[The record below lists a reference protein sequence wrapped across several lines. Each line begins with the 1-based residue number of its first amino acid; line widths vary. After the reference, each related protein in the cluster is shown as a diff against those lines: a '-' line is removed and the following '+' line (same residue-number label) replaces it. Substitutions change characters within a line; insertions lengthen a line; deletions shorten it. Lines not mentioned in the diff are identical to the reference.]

1 MSFGGSLLSPGLV
14 SLVLV
19 DTLREARKW
28 TAFPG
33 NGASS
38 VSDSHY
44 LSLGDLFAV
53 KRGIATGANRFFI
66 LPEEEAAREGI
77 PEEFRRPIL
86 PNPRHIANEVV
97 EADERGYPS
106 NAPKLVLIDCDLPE
120 EEVES
125 RFPQFWQYLR
135 RGKEQDIH
143 AAYIT
148 SHRSPWYSQEKRE
161 PAPFLFTYMGRSGE
175 ARKPFRV
182 IWNKSAATAANV
194 YLLLY
199 PKGALKRVLEDR
211 PELNRVVF
219 EHLRSIDTG
228 QLLSEG
234 RVYGGGLHKM
244 EPKELAR
251 VPAAA
256 LWEALAWA
264 SGQSLPIKPEQ
275 LALAW

>member
-1 MSFGGSLLSPGLV
+1 
-14 SLVLV
+14 
-19 DTLREARKW
+19 
-28 TAFPG
+28 
-33 NGASS
+33 
-38 VSDSHY
+38 
-44 LSLGDLFAV
+44 
-53 KRGIATGANRFFI
+53 
-66 LPEEEAAREGI
+66 
-77 PEEFRRPIL
+77 
-86 PNPRHIANEVV
+86 
-97 EADERGYPS
+97 
-106 NAPKLVLIDCDLPE
+106 
-120 EEVES
+120 
-125 RFPQFWQYLR
+125 
-135 RGKEQDIH
+135 
-143 AAYIT
+143 
-148 SHRSPWYSQEKRE
+148 
-161 PAPFLFTYMGRSGE
+161 MGRSGE